1 MPDVLTRV
9 RRLRELCDL
18 SQDEVA
24 DKLNMTQGAYSRL
37 ENGKTRLDIDR
48 LDQIARIYGF
58 NHTDLLTQSSV
69 ELIRR
74 LLDRPDFKEKG
85 GGKW

>member
-1 MPDVLTRV
+1 MPDVLIRV

-37 ENGKTRLDIDR
+37 ENGKTRLDIDP
-48 LDQIARIYGF
+48 LEEIARLYGF
-58 NHTDLLTQSSV
+58 THIDLLTQSAV

-74 LLDRPDFKEKG
+74 LLDRPDFGERFG
-85 GGKW
+85 GG